1 MSGNRQS
8 PFWNQDAIV
17 AGGLAFAG
25 LAVLQSKLLPE
36 FSGLQAFHLASL
48 GLVSRILEWRG
59 LEWWPLLLIVAGI
72 LVWLRTAY
80 ISRRN
85 RTKQTVRIATEG
97 GGTQ

>member
-8 PFWNQDAIV
+8 PFWNQDAIL

-36 FSGLQAFHLASL
+36 FSGVRAFHLAALPFLSK
-48 GLVSRILEWRG
+48 VLELRV
-59 LEWWPLLLIVAGI
+59 LEWWPALLIVSGI
-72 LVWLRTAY
+72 VVWLSTA
-80 ISRRN
+80 RRN
-85 RTKQTVRIATEG
+85 RAKQGIKTAAQG